1 MSKRAL
7 IVVANG
13 VEDIETV
20 AQIDV
25 LRRARIDVTV
35 ASIEPTAEIQAAR
48 GTRIV
53 ADRLFEDCAAEQYDL
68 ISLPGG
74 LPGAERL
81 RDCAPLIRRLQEQK
95 ASGRLFGAICASPV
109 YVLETHGLL
118 EGHQATCF
126 PALRDKLKNPASPEQ
141 KVVVSGNCITSQGPA
156 TAIDYALALVEQ
168 LLDRNVRNQ
177 VAEGLLVA
185 D

>member
-1 MSKRAL
+1 MTKRAL
-7 IVVANG
+7 IVIANG

-25 LRRARIDVTV
+25 LRRAAIDVTV
-35 ASIEPTAEIQAAR
+35 VSIEPTQEIVAAR

-53 ADRLFEDCAAEQYDL
+53 ADCLFEDCAAQSYDL

-81 RDCAPLIRRLQEQK
+81 RDYPPLIERLQQQK
-95 ASGRLFGAICASPV
+95 ASGGLFGAICASPV
-109 YVLETHGLL
+109 YVLQTHGLL

-126 PALRDKLKNPASPEQ
+126 PALRDKLPDPAPLDQ

-156 TAIDYALALVEQ
+156 TAIDYALVLVEQ
-168 LLDRNVRNQ
+168 LLDRKTRDRL
-177 VAEGLLVA
+177 AEDLLVA
-185 D
+185 G

>member
-1 MSKRAL
+1 MTKRAL
-7 IVVANG
+7 IVIANG

-25 LRRARIDVTV
+25 LRRAQIEVTV
-35 ASIEPTAEIQAAR
+35 ASIEPSAEIVAAR

-53 ADRLFEDCAAEQYDL
+53 ADRLFEECASETYDL

-81 RDCAPLIRRLQEQK
+81 RDSAPLIRRLQEQK
-95 ASGRLFGAICASPV
+95 ESGRLFGAICASPV

-118 EGHQATCF
+118 EGHEATCF
-126 PALRDKLKNPASPEQ
+126 PALREKLTNPAAPDQ

-168 LLDRNVRNQ
+168 LLDRKVRDQ
-177 VAEGLLVA
+177 VAKDMLVSG
-185 D
+185 